1 MKKIVI
7 IAPKSVHVTRF
18 LNGLDAHD
26 LEYYVITNH
35 ELHSI
40 SNSKDRV
47 CLTKFSLLNISGIK
61 KIRNFLLQIKP
72 DILHIHQA
80 NSVAFNT
87 IIALKMTNLKP
98 KVILTAWGSDILVL
112 PHKGYFLRRMVQF
125 NLLNSDVITADAK
138 YVLSQIQDLLPS
150 ANQKEL
156 HLINFGVAV
165 SPFNPELLTKKEDL
179 ILSVRLHKDL
189 YNIDKIILGFIS
201 AVKSGA
207 LPVSY
212 NLVVAASGEN
222 TDELKRLAQNSIC
235 NERIKFVGMLDY
247 DELVGYYRK
256 AKIMISIPE
265 SDASASSL
273 FEAMMYGCIPL
284 VSDLPANK
292 EWITDEVNG
301 VVAIADNLYLGLSQD
316 LARTISLTQD
326 TERYQQIY
334 RNNYETILEQANHEA
349 SIGKFIDLYQ

>member
-18 LNGLDAHD
+18 LNGLDAHNI
-26 LEYYVITNH
+26 EYYVITNY

-40 SNSKDRV
+40 TKDRV
-47 CLTKFSLLNISGIK
+47 CRIKFSLFNIKSIK

-87 IIALKMTNLKP
+87 IIALKLTILKP
-98 KVILTAWGSDILVL
+98 KVILTTWGSDILVL
-112 PHKGYFLRRMVQF
+112 PHKGYFLRWMVKF
-125 NLLNSDVITADAK
+125 NLGNSDVITADAK
-138 YVLSQIQDLLPS
+138 YVLSKIQDLLPDD
-150 ANQKEL
+150 NPKVL

-165 SPFNPELLTKKEDL
+165 STFNPELLTQKEDL

-201 AVKSGA
+201 AVKSGV

-222 TDELKRLAQNSIC
+222 TDKLKLLAQSSIC
-235 NERIKFVGMLDY
+235 DKRIKFVGMLDY

-301 VVAIADNLYLGLSQD
+301 VVARADNLYLGLSQD
-316 LARTISLTQD
+316 LARAIHLTQD
-326 TERYQQIY
+326 IEHYQQIY
-334 RNNYETILEQANHEA
+334 HNNYETILELANHEA
-349 SIGKFIDLYQ
+349 SINKFIDLYQ

>member
-35 ELHSI
+35 ELCSI
-40 SNSKDRV
+40 SKDRV
-47 CLTKFSLLNISGIK
+47 CLTKFSLFNISGIK

-87 IIALKMTNLKP
+87 IIALKMTNIKP

-112 PHKGYFLRRMVQF
+112 PHKSYFLRWMVKF

-138 YVLSQIQDLLPS
+138 YVLSQIQKLLTYVNPKS
-150 ANQKEL
+150 L
-156 HLINFGVAV
+156 HLINFGVSV
-165 SPFNPELLTKKEDL
+165 STFNPELLTKKEDL

-212 NLVVAASGEN
+212 NLVVAASGET
-222 TDELKRLAQNSIC
+222 TDELKLLAQNSIC

-247 DELVGYYRK
+247 DRLVSYYKK

-292 EWITDEVNG
+292 EWITGGLNG
-301 VVAIADNLYLGLSQD
+301 VVAKADNLYFGLPQD
-316 LARTISLTQD
+316 LMRALSLTQD
-326 TERYQQIY
+326 LERYQQIY

-349 SIGKFIDLYQ
+349 SINKFIDLYQ